1 MVALRAVRGL
11 SDPTAKFG
19 ANVSFSYIIKRE
31 KIYML
36 SVKDSGRKTAVFS
49 AHPPVH
55 VYQLHVHC
63 KTSKN
68 YKLSVKDSGHKTAV
82 FCAPVSSRISVTYT
96 LKNE

>member
-1 MVALRAVRGL
+1 
-11 SDPTAKFG
+11 
-19 ANVSFSYIIKRE
+19 
-31 KIYML
+31 ML

-68 YKLSVKDSGHKTAV
+68 YKLSVQDSGRKTAV
-82 FCAPVSSRISVTYT
+82 FSLPVSIVCDALLFNPEKSKKCRFIWVKTQLCIT
-96 LKNE
+96 LQTKKNVGNHFG